1 MPTFCRHNR
10 FLERCPICSKTLA
23 GSSPSARQPR
33 SANSSRSAA
42 GATGRSARRTRGE
55 SLRVQREGRAEDDG
69 YRSALV
75 PGLRASSDARRL
87 VHEIAFS
94 NGRLLALG
102 VAPPGLYGEARALA
116 VDDLELATWTCFLI
130 AYLSPLEDDDPFVGI
145 RLALASAPGD
155 APRSDGGEP
164 AAAELPD
171 LQEIPLGPR
180 SCHDRA
186 RGEET
191 LIAYRQW
198 VQRAALASVGLDRPE
213 DVDGASAGLQALAF
227 AGDPTWSPERRFAR
241 VFERLALPGFP
252 RVGRY
257 DLLVTLG
264 RLGLYELRADSLHLS
279 GARGLS
285 AEDLTT
291 LGAKRVF
298 GIGDPLLLERR
309 AAALA
314 QAASVPVETLDLAL
328 ANWASPARASL
339 GFPPETH
346 DDDALLRASDALGL

>member
-1 MPTFCRHNR
+1 M
-10 FLERCPICSKTLA
+10 
-23 GSSPSARQPR
+23 
-33 SANSSRSAA
+33 
-42 GATGRSARRTRGE
+42 
-55 SLRVQREGRAEDDG
+55 RVQREGRAEDDG
-69 YRSALV
+69 YRSEFV
-75 PGLRASSDARRL
+75 PGLRASADASRL
-87 VHEIAFS
+87 ADEIAFS

-102 VAPPGLYGEARALA
+102 GEPPDLYGEIRALA
-116 VDDLELATWTCFLI
+116 ASDLERATWTCFLI
-130 AYLSPLEDDDPFVGI
+130 AYLSPLEGEDPFAGIRLAVAAAPFVGI
-145 RLALASAPGD
+145 PTSDADEPSA
-155 APRSDGGEP
+155 GGP
-164 AAAELPD
+164 LDTSGLPD

-180 SCHDRA
+180 SSHDRA
-186 RGEET
+186 RGAET

-198 VQRAALASVGLDRPE
+198 VRRAAR
-213 DVDGASAGLQALAF
+213 SAGAPGGPPAAGGDSAGAQALAF

-252 RVGRY
+252 RMGRY

-264 RLGLYELRADSLHLS
+264 RLGLYELRPDSLHLS

-314 QAASVPVETLDLAL
+314 EAVSVPVETLDLAL
-328 ANWASPARASL
+328 ANWASSQRATL
-339 GFPPETH
+339 GFPPETE
-346 DDDALLRASDALGL
+346 DAGARGRAGDALGL